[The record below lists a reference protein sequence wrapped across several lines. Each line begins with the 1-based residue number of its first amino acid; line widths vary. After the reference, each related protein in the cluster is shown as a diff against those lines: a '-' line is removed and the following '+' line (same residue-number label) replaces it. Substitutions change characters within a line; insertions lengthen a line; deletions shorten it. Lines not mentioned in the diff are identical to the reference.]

1 MNLPSSNQK
10 ANKINLSR
18 CVKVEANSAEM
29 KRHQLSV
36 LDAWV
41 ILRYKLTLLSFS
53 FFRFPLPLVSGWDVA
68 ALCHPTDGRCAVR
81 CWVCEARP
89 RLPYAQP
96 EWPDYSPEDR
106 WVDNL
111 YASPRMYLRS
121 LLLSCNCL
129 PLWSQAPWRWFWSG
143 WVGTLTPTTT
153 PCSLMENLLQPKS
166 SSLWVT
172 IFLHIAPQLKHKNTS
187 ESSKNLSE
195 CVRLFISVLWFL
207 FLQHV
212 EI

>member
-1 MNLPSSNQK
+1 
-10 ANKINLSR
+10 
-18 CVKVEANSAEM
+18 M
-29 KRHQLSV
+29 KRHQLSNSKIQ
-36 LDAWV
+36 L
-41 ILRYKLTLLSFS
+41 ILLSFS
-53 FFRFPLPLVSGWDVA
+53 FFCFQLPLVSGWDVA
-68 ALCHPTDGRCAVR
+68 ALCHPTDGRRAVR
-81 CWVCEARP
+81 CWVCEAHP
-89 RLPYAQP
+89 GLPYAQP
-96 EWPDYSPEDR
+96 EWPDCSSEDR

-111 YASPRMYLRS
+111 YAAPRMYLRS

-153 PCSLMENLLQPKS
+153 LCSLMENLLQPKS

-172 IFLHIAPQLKHKNTS
+172 IFLHIAPQPKHKDTS
-187 ESSKNLSE
+187 ESCKNLSE
-195 CVRLFISVLWFL
+195 CVRLFISTLWFL